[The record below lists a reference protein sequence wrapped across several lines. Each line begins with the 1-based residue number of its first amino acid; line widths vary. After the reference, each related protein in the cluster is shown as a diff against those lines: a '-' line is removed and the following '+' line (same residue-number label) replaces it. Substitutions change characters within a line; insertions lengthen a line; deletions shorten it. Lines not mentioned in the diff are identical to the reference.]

1 MYYLLSIRESNLA
14 IHQCKINFFVIYEY
28 SAFDENIPAFFAL
41 LGVFSRTPVNTIY
54 GPIETLSF
62 YCVFNYFIL
71 FFFLPYI
78 NFFLTAFYLT
88 CYFVCIPVQGKFPEE
103 KKDTHGNC
111 NA

>member
-1 MYYLLSIRESNLA
+1 MSTPFIGHLRRRRFT
-14 IHQCKINFFVIYEY
+14 FF
-28 SAFDENIPAFFAL
+28 
-41 LGVFSRTPVNTIY
+41 
-54 GPIETLSF
+54 
-62 YCVFNYFIL
+62 FNYFIL

-78 NFFLTAFYLT
+78 NFLTAFHLT